1 MISFEVLV
9 FQGFSLACFLF
20 PLLRKREEKTYC
32 CFEFCFYVNSGVR
45 VLRTARSDEKG
56 RKQLFYLQG
65 QAGRKSKLLINH
77 RRRHQQQRQQHDVAF
92 DTRARAV
99 EEGHGGDKWFPEV
112 TCSLDFS
119 FFPSFIL
126 FLQTK
131 SLLDLF
137 VFYFC

>member
-1 MISFEVLV
+1 MLV

-32 CFEFCFYVNSGVR
+32 CFEFCSDVNGGVR
-45 VLRTARSDEKG
+45 VLRTTRSDEKG

-65 QAGRKSKLLINH
+65 QAGRKSKLLFNR
-77 RRRHQQQRQQHDVAF
+77 RRRHQQQHDVAF
-92 DTRARAV
+92 NTRARAV

-119 FFPSFIL
+119 FFPGLIL

-131 SLLDLF
+131 SLLD
-137 VFYFC
+137 